1 MTHSVPQPPELR
13 RAPGQSPRRER
24 RGRGAQVQAPA
35 PAARPVAPR
44 SAQPTPPRPVRQPG
58 TERLAQALAQARAW
72 ARPASTGVRLGAF
85 LIDLALVLLVGAS
98 AWVLAA
104 SPLLGAIAAVEVAV
118 ILGFLEARTGAT
130 LGNVALRIRTVR
142 DDSPYSP
149 GVARGAVRALI
160 IGAATI
166 VVPVVGGIA
175 IVATS
180 AVDPMRMGRSWADRA
195 ARTLVVRVPT
205 AAERAAWA
213 HGAAVW
219 AANPL
224 VAPEAAAQSGE
235 PERLVAP
242 GGGAAPVAPSAGA
255 ASVPVAPVAPVV
267 SAPGTVPASVP
278 APAPAAAQVLQP
290 ERVRQEHPEARNTAR
305 PGDAPQ
311 VPSSVVPVDAPIAP
325 PQPVREVVV
334 GEQLL
339 LTFDTGQ
346 RLQLPIPF
354 AANLGR
360 RPEASEQED
369 RLCAVSDPDGTVSK
383 THLRIEC
390 RGESVWVMD
399 LGSTNGSAV
408 IDETGA
414 ASRLDAGA
422 RMRLEEGTRVRIGD
436 RMFTVA
442 TVIGE
447 FER

>member
-1 MTHSVPQPPELR
+1 M
-13 RAPGQSPRRER
+13 
-24 RGRGAQVQAPA
+24 
-35 PAARPVAPR
+35 
-44 SAQPTPPRPVRQPG
+44 
-58 TERLAQALAQARAW
+58 
-72 ARPASTGVRLGAF
+72 RLGAF

-104 SPLLGAIAAVEVAV
+104 SPLLGAIAAVEVSV

-235 PERLVAP
+235 PERLVVP

-255 ASVPVAPVAPVV
+255 AGVPVAPVAPVV

-278 APAPAAAQVLQP
+278 ASAPAAAQVLQP
-290 ERVRQEHPEARNTAR
+290 ERVRQEHPEARHTAR

-311 VPSSVVPVDAPIAP
+311 VPSGVVPVDAPIAP